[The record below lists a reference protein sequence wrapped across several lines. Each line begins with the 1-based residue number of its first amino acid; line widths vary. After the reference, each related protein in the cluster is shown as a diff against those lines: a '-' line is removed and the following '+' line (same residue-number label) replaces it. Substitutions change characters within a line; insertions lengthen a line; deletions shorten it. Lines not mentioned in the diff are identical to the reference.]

1 MMRSRGVALWSSLV
15 VIAVLAFLT
24 LFVIVAEGFD
34 WMVVMALLILALLG
48 VGVIGALTHSPDE

>member
-34 WMVVMALLILALLG
+34 WMVVMALLILVFIG
-48 VGVIGALTHSPDE
+48 VGVIGALTYSPDE